1 MNDVLTKILEKLD
14 QLDKKV
20 DTIGSEV
27 REVRKE
33 IQAHRMEID
42 DNFTKL
48 YKLVEDTEV
57 EIDLL
62 NKRIFK
68 NETTVE
74 KLKRQKH

>member
-1 MNDVLTKILEKLD
+1 
-14 QLDKKV
+14 
-20 DTIGSEV
+20 
-27 REVRKE
+27 
-33 IQAHRMEID
+33 MEID

>member
-1 MNDVLTKILEKLD
+1 MDDVLTKILEKLD

-27 REVRKE
+27 KEIRKE
-33 IQAHRMEID
+33 MQAYRMEID

-48 YKLVEDTEV
+48 YKLVEDKDV
-57 EIDLL
+57 EIDVL
-62 NKRIFK
+62 NKRVFK